1 MSTGPPSYY
10 NSNNSRPQSGDV
22 SATITTNLDPQQ
34 QELVNLNRQN
44 LYTNDTKIA
53 HNRRINLF
61 IEFVEENTAATP
73 NFIGEGTI
81 ADVVVGID
89 MAVVPDKSW
98 YMYSKKKNAIIYRT
112 KDLVWKNITVDMV
125 NLFYAVDK
133 YNCKYE
139 KGQLK
144 RNDAGMKIMLAF
156 DTRRKFFD
164 ALTYGKTLAKQ
175 NFNSSLEIEKPMIIK
190 SLRIANA
197 QQKGNGQ
204 VEENEA
210 DPMSRTLCEFM
221 CKCAIYVGNSLWW
234 TMALLQW
241 NCMAR
246 SQNIDNL
253 RFTNLKV
260 RNRLVEVFKFHYR
273 YRCAAILFLIPN
285 YIFIFT
291 SPRFPT

>member
-1 MSTGPPSYY
+1 MSTGPPSFFG
-10 NSNNSRPQSGDV
+10 SKSRPPPSDV
-22 SATITTNLDPQQ
+22 TATITTNLDPQQ
-34 QELVNLNRQN
+34 QALVNLNRQN

-53 HNRRINLF
+53 HNRRINHF
-61 IEFVEENTAATP
+61 IEFVEERTAAKP
-73 NFIGEGTI
+73 DFIGDGTI
-81 ADVVVGID
+81 DDVVVGID

-98 YMYSKKKNAIIYRT
+98 YMYSKKKNAITYRI

-221 CKCAIYVGNSLWW
+221 CKCAIFVSNSLWW

-260 RNRLVEVFKFHYR
+260 SKKS
-273 YRCAAILFLIPN
+273 II
-285 YIFIFT
+285 
-291 SPRFPT
+291 